1 MLFSKINR
9 KVSVV
14 VILKNVL
21 ILLSFGVL
29 LLCPS
34 IVICQNTN
42 NASYALNV
50 ETFRQLTS
58 TDQRIA
64 FLADTNVVKMD
75 KPTYE
80 AILPIVEAKKDD
92 KATFYWHYQYMR
104 FAQQFK
110 VYTVELFPTIIKNM
124 NEVARKG
131 GLEAELIV
139 AQYTLTFNEFASSRL
154 NEQQTYSA
162 FLHSFEQI
170 KRLGTDKFKL
180 YSLDLTLQNIGSNFY
195 VLGDY
200 EKALECL
207 LEAEKITQLDGYNHL
222 HTNTLILN
230 LIESIYA
237 VTKNYPQAIAYAEKI
252 YDLNFNNKYA
262 PNQSWYGIFWQG
274 LASLDIAQYMFEMG
288 NFKEGEKYA
297 ERGYESYKAQED
309 VNSLEKTVAAFD
321 ALQVLIKIKLQLG
334 KIDEIEPLIKKVE
347 FLKSKIDF
355 SHSDNYFKPL
365 NLYDN
370 YYKYYEAKKDYTNAF
385 RYMKLIDEMQDS
397 LNRRNDKRKL
407 WQIESRVKADNY
419 IAQIKSAEEENRLQ
433 ERLRNLAIF
442 ALVLFGI
449 FAFVVYRRIKKDNKI
464 INEQKALLEQSL
476 GEKEN
481 LLKEIHHRV
490 KNNLQIISGLFDKQA
505 RQVTD
510 EATKKLMKAGQDRV
524 FSIALVHENLY
535 QSDNLTTIKIKSYL
549 EMLTKNIEK
558 SQKSDQQ
565 DIKITLDVDDS
576 VLDIDTAIPLGL
588 ILNELITNCYKY
600 AFKDRTEGEIT
611 IRFRQHQKELVLGV
625 QDNGVGLPDDF
636 DLKKSHSLG
645 MNLVRGLVR
654 QINGKMDFVSGIE
667 GTAFT
672 IYCKK

>member
-1 MLFSKINR
+1 MKKI
-9 KVSVV
+9 
-14 VILKNVL
+14 LVL
-21 ILLSFGVL
+21 IVFIPYLLTAQQAL
-29 LLCPS
+29 DL
-34 IVICQNTN
+34 
-42 NASYALNV
+42 NA
-50 ETFRQLTS
+50 FRQLTT

-64 FLADTNVVKMD
+64 FLADSNVAKMD
-75 KPTYE
+75 KLTYE
-80 AILPIVEAKKDD
+80 AILPIVEAKKDG
-92 KATFYWHYQYMR
+92 KAIFYWHYQYMR
-104 FAQQFK
+104 FAEQFK
-110 VYTVELFPTIIKNM
+110 VYTQEMFPKILGEMIKIA
-124 NEVARKG
+124 EKRG
-131 GLEAELIV
+131 FEAELIV
-139 AQYTLTFNEFASSRL
+139 AQYNLTFSEFASKQL

-162 FLHSFEQI
+162 FLHYFEQI

-180 YSLDLTLQNIGSNFY
+180 YSIDLILQNIGSNFY
-195 VLGDY
+195 TLGDY

-207 LEAEKITQLDGYNHL
+207 LEAEKITQTDGYSFIHI
-222 HTNTLILN
+222 HTLILN

-237 VTKNYPQAIAYAEKI
+237 VTKDYPKAIAYAEKI
-252 YDLNFNNKYA
+252 YDLNLNNRYGS
-262 PNQSWYGIFWQG
+262 NQSWYSIFWQG

-288 NFKEGEKYA
+288 NFKEGEEYA
-297 ERGYESYKAQED
+297 ERGYALYKAQED
-309 VNSLEKTVAAFD
+309 INNLEKTVAAFD

-334 KIDEIEPLIKKVE
+334 KIDEIEPLLKKVE

-365 NLYDN
+365 KFYDN
-370 YYKYYEAKKDYTNAF
+370 YYRYYEAKKDYINAF
-385 RYMKLIDEMQDS
+385 RYMKLVGEMQDS

-407 WQIESRVKADNY
+407 WQIESRVKADSY

-433 ERLRNLAIF
+433 EHLRNLAIF

-449 FAFVVYRRIKKDNKI
+449 FAFVVYRRIKKDNKT
-464 INEQKALLEQSL
+464 INEQKTLLEQSL

-535 QSDNLTTIKIKSYL
+535 QSENLTTIEIKSYL

-558 SQKSDQQ
+558 SQNSDHQ

-576 VLDIDTAIPLGL
+576 VLDIDTVIPLGL

-600 AFKDRTEGEIT
+600 AFKDRTEGKIL
-611 IRFRQHQKELVLGV
+611 IRFRQQQKELVLGV
-625 QDNGVGLPDDF
+625 QDNGVGLPADF
-636 DLKKSHSLG
+636 DLKKSRSLG
-645 MNLVRGLVR
+645 MNLVLGLVR
-654 QINGKMDFVSGIE
+654 QINGKMDFVSGTE
-667 GTAFT
+667 GTNFT
-672 IYCKK
+672 IYCMK